1 MGTVGCWNSVAVH
14 SIRPPPPFAAAV
26 PTPFSAVT
34 VPRLLLAAV
43 PPLGLPPCAAIST
56 PSSGNDA
63 PASTGLKPLGSPG
76 TCPVRIQPRLGA
88 AVAPAVSLIGA
99 LRGETTS
106 VVTAAAGGG
115 VVSGGGMFHP
125 CTGQNPGG
133 NSVPAGYAIGGG
145 MTCSGTGWRAGGSPS
160 VRVRKPSPWPSARA
174 HDDDEALQRR
184 CGGGCAVWRPGD
196 EREPGCRSGSH
207 DGTREPQ
214 PLSPWKPQG

>member
-1 MGTVGCWNSVAVH
+1 MPPPHQRITSCRTPVAVH

-34 VPRLLLAAV
+34 VPRLLLAAA
-43 PPLGLPPCAAIST
+43 PPRGLPPCAAIFT

-63 PASTGLKPLGSPG
+63 PASTGPKPLGSPG

-145 MTCSGTGWRAGGSPS
+145 MTCSGTGWRKS
-160 VRVRKPSPWPSARA
+160 VGTDVKVLSQT
-174 HDDDEALQRR
+174 DTALHLLT
-184 CGGGCAVWRPGD
+184 AN
-196 EREPGCRSGSH
+196 
-207 DGTREPQ
+207 
-214 PLSPWKPQG
+214 LY